1 MKAQADEYAAVY
13 TQLADGVEEIVSLSS
28 ELAVHDHTS
37 GHGPV
42 LDLAAEH
49 IKRLM
54 DFDAFAFFLL
64 PDQFDFQM
72 VYCHPEPKREEIEAD
87 VNKHIEQGTFA
98 WALKNNYPV
107 VFSGPVSQH
116 TQVLHSLATRRRVHG
131 MFIGSLGKDRQP
143 EGIALNLLRVV
154 LSLVVH
160 TLDNS
165 ELNKQIQKHNRHL
178 EELVKSRT
186 RQLEVAKRKAEE
198 SNKVKSEFLANMSH
212 EIRTPMNG
220 VLGTLELLRHTELDS
235 TQAQYVETAYR
246 SGSYLL
252 ALLNDILDLSKYE
265 ADRLQLESKDFDLN
279 QVLEDLVNMFDAK
292 AKQKGLNLRCT
303 WDSEI
308 SHWVNGDRTRLWQV
322 LVNLVGNA
330 LKFTDHGEVSISI
343 SRLAEDTKP
352 GQYLRFE
359 VSDTG
364 VGIPQEAL
372 ARIFESFEQADTSVT
387 RRYGGTG
394 LGLTLCKGL
403 VELMQGEI
411 GVRSTPGLGSSF
423 WFTVLLNP
431 AKAPQEEQAPDRQSE
446 PVALGGKRFL
456 LVEDNE
462 VNQMV
467 AKGML
472 KMMGVEVQAAAN
484 GAEALALIQ
493 KQDFDLVLMDIH
505 MPEMNGYEATA
516 RIRALEQGK
525 AHVPIIALTAD
536 VMPEDIQRCFDSG
549 MDDYL
554 TKPFEFSALQEKI
567 GHWLRR
573 AEPEPETAPQPETT
587 EAPVENALDSNTLSF
602 LQQAMGEKLKSLIQ
616 LFIEQSG
623 KRIQDMRD
631 CLAKHEIQQLKNQAH
646 ALKGS
651 SGSLGAK
658 KLAAACHRLEHIEQQ
673 NVSRQAEELVAE
685 IEHSYQELLQP
696 LTEQLQA
703 MK

>member
-1 MKAQADEYAAVY
+1 MKAQAAEYAAVY
-13 TQLADGVEEIVSLSS
+13 AQLAEGVEEIVSLSS

-37 GHGPV
+37 GYRPV
-42 LDLAAEH
+42 LEFAAEH
-49 IKRLM
+49 IRRLM
-54 DFDAFAFFLL
+54 DFEAFAFFLL

-72 VYCHPEPKREEIEAD
+72 VYCHPQSKRDEIEAD
-87 VNKHIEQGTFA
+87 VDKHIEQGTFA

-131 MFIGSLGKDRQP
+131 MFVGSLGKDRQP

-154 LSLVVH
+154 LSLLVH
-160 TLDNS
+160 TLDNA

-186 RQLEVAKRKAEE
+186 RELEVAKRKAEE
-198 SNKVKSEFLANMSH
+198 SSKVKSEFLANMSH

-220 VLGTLELLRHTELDS
+220 VLGTLELLRHTELDA

-246 SGSYLL
+246 SGNYLL
-252 ALLNDILDLSKYE
+252 ALLNDVLDLSKVE
-265 ADRLQLESKDFDLN
+265 AGRLQLESKDFDLD
-279 QVLEDLVNMFDAK
+279 QVLADLVNLFEAK
-292 AKQKGLNLRCT
+292 AKEKGISLRCT

-308 SHWVNGDRTRLWQV
+308 SHWVSGDRTRLWQV

-330 LKFTDHGEVSISI
+330 LKFTTDGEVSIHI
-343 SRLAEDTKP
+343 SRLKEDARP

-364 VGIPQEAL
+364 VGIPQQAL

-403 VELMQGEI
+403 VELMHGQI
-411 GVRSTPGLGSSF
+411 GVKSTPGLGSSF

-431 AKAPQEEQAPDRQSE
+431 AKGEQTPAVSGSDPAPA
-446 PVALGGKRFL
+446 ALGGHRFL

-472 KMMGVEVQAAAN
+472 KLMGVEVEAAAN
-484 GAEALALIQ
+484 GVEALVLMQ
-493 KQDFDLVLMDIH
+493 RHSFDLVLMDIH
-505 MPEMNGYEATA
+505 MPEMNGYETTA
-516 RIRALEQGK
+516 RIREREQGQ
-525 AHVPIIALTAD
+525 ARVPIIALTAD
-536 VMPEDIQRCFDSG
+536 VMPEDIQRCFDAG

-554 TKPFEFSALQEKI
+554 TKPFELSALQAKVS
-567 GHWLRR
+567 HWLRN
-573 AEPEPETAPQPETT
+573 AEPDAAGEPEYEEPAES
-587 EAPVENALDSNTLSF
+587 ALDTDTIGF
-602 LQQAMGEKLKSLIQ
+602 LRQAMGSRLEALIK
-616 LFIEQSG
+616 LFIEQSRQ
-623 KRIQDMRD
+623 RIANMRGY
-631 CLAKHEIQQLKNQAH
+631 LERRETQRLKDEAH

-651 SGSLGAK
+651 SGSLGAR
-658 KLAAACHRLEHIEQQ
+658 KLAAACHRLEHAEQQ
-673 NVSRQAEELVAE
+673 EISLQAERLVAE
-685 IEHSYQELLQP
+685 IERRYQELLTP
-696 LTEQLQA
+696 LAEQLRA
-703 MK
+703 LG